1 MFKFS
6 LLKFILF
13 IAVIT
18 VFSACSDDK
27 ENDITPAL
35 EVKTFSN
42 LYAPQTGGRGEPI
55 GGSFVRFSFAKGDI
69 VSDNTWDI
77 AFRGTTIL
85 VNGGA
90 AIGIADEPQRT
101 GDAAISIVSGTFEE
115 IKEVPNAALFL
126 QDAPNTHAVPTGSGT
141 GWYNYNPMINL
152 LTPIAG
158 KVLVVRTHDG
168 KYAKFEILSYYK
180 DAPANPDTTD
190 ESIFRYYTFR
200 YIYQPKGTTF

>member
-1 MFKFS
+1 MFKFNF
-6 LLKFILF
+6 LKITLF
-13 IAVIT
+13 IALIAAS
-18 VFSACSDDK
+18 SACSEDK
-27 ENDITPAL
+27 KDEVTPAL

-55 GGSFVRFSFAKGDI
+55 GGPFVRFSFAKGDI
-69 VSDNTWDI
+69 VSDNTWDV

-90 AIGIADEPQRT
+90 AIGIAEEPQRT
-101 GDAAISIVSGTFEE
+101 GDAAISIVTGIFEE
-115 IKEVPNAALFL
+115 IKEVPDRSLFI
-126 QDAPNTHAVPTGSGT
+126 QDAPNKYAVPTGSGQ

-158 KVLVVRTHDG
+158 KVFVVRTHDG

-180 DAPANPDTTD
+180 NAPANPDTTD

>member
-1 MFKFS
+1 MLRINF
-6 LLKFILF
+6 LKFTLF
-13 IAVIT
+13 VAVIAM
-18 VFSACSDDK
+18 FSACSEDK
-27 ENDITPAL
+27 EEEITPAL

-55 GGSFVRFSFAKGDI
+55 GGPFVKFSFAKGDI
-69 VSDNTWDI
+69 VSDNAWDI

-90 AIGIADEPQRT
+90 AIGISDEPQRT
-101 GDAAISIVSGTFEE
+101 GDAAISMVTGIFED
-115 IKEVPNAALFL
+115 IKEVPDVTLFK
-126 QDAPNTHAVPTGSGT
+126 QDAANTHAVPTGSGT
-141 GWYNYNPMINL
+141 GWYNYNPIINL

-168 KYAKFEILSYYK
+168 KYAKLEILSYYK

-200 YIYQPKGTTF
+200 YVYQPKGTTF

>member
-1 MFKFS
+1 MFKFNF
-6 LLKFILF
+6 LKITLF
-13 IAVIT
+13 IALIAAS
-18 VFSACSDDK
+18 SACSEDK
-27 ENDITPAL
+27 KDEVTPAL

-55 GGSFVRFSFAKGDI
+55 GGPFVRFSFAKGDI
-69 VSDNTWDI
+69 VSDNTWDV

-90 AIGIADEPQRT
+90 AIGIAEEPQRT
-101 GDAAISIVSGTFEE
+101 GDAAISIVTGIFEE
-115 IKEVPNAALFL
+115 IKEVPNAALFI
-126 QDAPNTHAVPTGSGT
+126 QDAANTHAVPTGSGT

-158 KVLVVRTHDG
+158 KVFVVRTHDG

-180 DAPANPDTTD
+180 NAPANPDTTD